1 MPIVEKP
8 TILDKAKVA
17 IANAVDYASVE
28 LHNAGEKV
36 AAGVLNAKEV
46 LKEGYEA
53 VSEKV
58 AVLNHKVADMNHK
71 VVTAV
76 EHTLELDQE
85 PLPGQFSDNLSTM
98 SNASESGL
106 PREHIPRQVPADR
119 VVGQVHI

>member
-28 LHNAGEKV
+28 LHNAGEKM
-36 AAGVLNAKEV
+36 AMGVLNAKEA

-58 AVLNHKVADMNHK
+58 ADINHK

-85 PLPGQFSDNLSTM
+85 PLPG
-98 SNASESGL
+98 
-106 PREHIPRQVPADR
+106 
-119 VVGQVHI
+119 